1 LFVARPLGKTL
12 CVAALLL
19 VLNLPARSGAQ
30 ETVPPYQQQSLSPEQ
45 RAADL
50 VSRMTLEEKVSE
62 MGNSSAAIP
71 RLGVPAYDFWS
82 EGLHGVARS
91 GYATLFPQAIGM
103 AATWDAD
110 LVHQE
115 ATAIGVEARAKYN
128 DAIARDVHS
137 IYFGLTIWSP
147 NINIFRDPRWGRGQ
161 ETYGED
167 PFLTSRLGSLFV
179 RGLQGEDPA
188 HPMVIATP
196 KHFAVHSGPES
207 TRHSAN
213 IDPTAHDLWDT
224 YLPAFRATIVDAKAD
239 SIMCAY
245 NSIDGQPAC
254 ASTMLL
260 GKVLRGDWGFKGFVT
275 SDCGAVDDFFTKT
288 GHHYSADKASAA
300 AAGIK
305 AGTDTNCG
313 TTYAALGDA
322 VKQGLVTEKEI
333 DTSLVRLFAARFQ
346 LGMFDDAAH
355 NPYAKL
361 PYSEVRSAEHTELA
375 LRAARESMVLLK
387 NRSGV
392 LPLRAGMKTIAVV
405 GPSAASL
412 SAVEGN
418 YNAVPKDPELPV
430 DGIAK
435 EFGGARVL
443 YAQGSSYAEGVTL
456 PVPRTVFHAGASASA
471 EEGLKG
477 EYFAS
482 EDFSGAPAATRVD
495 KQIDFDWNAAS
506 PVEGLDQSRF
516 AVRWTGTITPP
527 KAGDYEFHAR
537 LAHCYPCHDT
547 ERFAVYLDG
556 KPVAGFGSLKDAEFR
571 TSGTPRFMMHFAD
584 AAAHQ
589 IRVEYIHA
597 GRLFGGGFS
606 LEWMPPA
613 EVLRQQAVEAAK
625 RSDVVL
631 AFVGLSPEIEG
642 EEMPLK
648 VEGFAGGD
656 RTDIVLPAVQRELLE
671 TLAATGKPLVVVML
685 NGSALA
691 VNWAA
696 QHADALLEAWYPG
709 QAGAQAI
716 AETLAGRNNPGGRL
730 PITFYA
736 SLDQLP
742 AFDDYSMANRTYRY
756 FKGKPLFGFGYGL
769 SYTSFAYSQAKVSSE
784 QLHAGETLTVEAD
797 VTNTGK
803 RAGDEVAQLYL
814 IPPALSS
821 APALELEG
829 FERVHLEA
837 GETRHLRFTL
847 DPRQLSLVDADGK
860 RAVRAGAYRVAV
872 GGAQPTD
879 ASSMVS
885 FAIEG
890 ETAIAQ

>member
-1 LFVARPLGKTL
+1 MFVVQTRRKTR
-12 CVAALLL
+12 CVPALLL
-19 VLNLPARSGAQ
+19 VLSMAFRSGAQ
-30 ETVPPYQQQSLSPEQ
+30 EKVPAYQQQLLSPEQ

-62 MGNSSAAIP
+62 TLNAAAGIP

-103 AATWDAD
+103 AATWDGD
-110 LVHQE
+110 LVHAE
-115 ATAIGVEARAKYN
+115 AKAIGVEARAKYN
-128 DAIARDVHS
+128 DAIAHDVHS

-196 KHFAVHSGPES
+196 KHFAVHSGPEA

-213 IDPTAHDLWDT
+213 IDATAHDLWDT
-224 YLPAFRATIVDAKAD
+224 YLPAFRATIVDGKAD

-245 NSIDGQPAC
+245 NSVDGEPAC
-254 ASTMLL
+254 ASKMLL
-260 GKVLRGDWGFKGFVT
+260 GDVLHGDWGFKGFVT
-275 SDCGAVDDFFTKT
+275 SDCGAVDDFFAKT
-288 GHHYSADKASAA
+288 GHQFSADRASAA
-300 AAGIK
+300 AVGIK

-333 DTSLVRLFAARFQ
+333 DASLQRLFAARFQ

-355 NPYAKL
+355 NPYAKVA
-361 PYSEVRSAEHTELA
+361 YSEVRSPEHTELA
-375 LRAARESMVLLK
+375 LRAARESMVLLQ

-392 LPLRAGMKTIAVV
+392 LPLRTSMRTIAVV
-405 GPSAASL
+405 GPNAASL
-412 SAVEGN
+412 SAIEGN

-430 DGIAK
+430 EGIAQ

-443 YAQGSSYAEGVTL
+443 YAQGSSYAEGVAL
-456 PVPRTVFHAGASASA
+456 PVPRTVLHAGASSNA

-477 EYFAS
+477 EYFAD
-482 EDFSGAPAATRVD
+482 EDFHGAPVATRVD

-506 PVEGLDQSRF
+506 PVEGLDPSRF
-516 AVRWTGTITPP
+516 AVRWSGTITPP
-527 KAGDYEFHAR
+527 KAGNYVFHAR
-537 LAHCYPCHDT
+537 LAHDA
-547 ERFAVYLDG
+547 ERFTVYLDD
-556 KPVAGFGSLKDAEFR
+556 KQVARFGTLAGAEFPE
-571 TSGTPRFMMHFAD
+571 SGTRRFTLHFAD
-584 AAAHQ
+584 TAAHQ
-589 IRVEYIHA
+589 IRVEYVHE
-597 GRLFGGGFS
+597 GRPLDGGVS

-613 EVLRQQAVEAAK
+613 EVLREQAVAAAK
-625 RSDVVL
+625 QSDVVL

-656 RTDIVLPAVQRELLE
+656 RTDIVLPAVQRQLLE
-671 TLAATGKPLVVVML
+671 ALSATGRPLVVVLL

-696 QHADALLEAWYPG
+696 RHADAILEAWYPG

-716 AETLAGRNNPGGRL
+716 AETLAGKNNPGGRL
-730 PITFYA
+730 PVTFYA
-736 SLDQLP
+736 SKEQLP
-742 AFDDYSMANRTYRY
+742 AFEDYTMANRTYRY
-756 FKGKPLFGFGYGL
+756 FKGTPLFGFGYGL
-769 SYTSFAYSQAKVSSE
+769 SYTSFAYSTVKVSTQ
-784 QLHAGETLTVEAD
+784 QLQAGETLTVEAD
-797 VTNTGK
+797 VTNTGM

-814 IPPALSS
+814 IPPASPAS
-821 APALELEG
+821 PALELEG
-829 FERVHLEA
+829 FERVHLDA

-847 DPRQLSLVDADGK
+847 DPRQLSLVDGDGR
-860 RAVRAGAYRVAV
+860 RAVRAGEYRVTL
-872 GGAQPTD
+872 GGSQPNA
-879 ASSMVS
+879 ASLTVP

-890 ETAIAQ
+890 ELAIAR

>member
-1 LFVARPLGKTL
+1 MFVARPFQKTL
-12 CVAALLL
+12 CVSALLL
-19 VLNLPARSGAQ
+19 VFGMASRSRA
-30 ETVPPYQQQSLSPEQ
+30 EEPVPPYRQPSLSPQQ

-62 MGNSSAAIP
+62 TVNAAAAIP
-71 RLGVPAYDFWS
+71 RLDVPAYDYWS

-110 LVHQE
+110 LVHAE

-128 DAIARDVHS
+128 EAIAHDVHS

-167 PFLTSRLGSLFV
+167 PFLTGRLGSQFV
-179 RGLQGEDPA
+179 SGLQGDDPA
-188 HPMVIATP
+188 HPMVIATS

-224 YLPAFRATIVDAKAD
+224 YLPAFRATIVDAKAQ

-245 NSIDGQPAC
+245 NAVDGEPAC
-254 ASTMLL
+254 ASKMLL
-260 GKVLRGDWGFKGFVT
+260 GDVLRGDWGFKGFVT

-288 GHHYSADKASAA
+288 GHHFSADKASAA

-313 TTYAALGDA
+313 TTYAALSDA

-333 DTSLVRLFAARFQ
+333 DASLERLFAARFQ

-361 PYSEVRSAEHTELA
+361 AYSEVRSPEHTELA
-375 LRAARESMVLLK
+375 LRAARESMVLLE

-392 LPLRAGMKTIAVV
+392 LPLRPGLKTIAVV
-405 GPSAASL
+405 GPNAASL
-412 SAVEGN
+412 SVIEGN

-456 PVPRTVFHAGASASA
+456 PVPRTVFHAGASSDA

-482 EDFSGAPAATRVD
+482 EDFHGTPVATRVD

-556 KPVAGFGSLKDAEFR
+556 KPVAGFGSPANAEFR
-571 TSGTPRFMMHFAD
+571 DSGTPRFTLHFAD
-584 AAAHQ
+584 TAAHQ
-589 IRVEYIHA
+589 IRVEYVHA

-613 EVLRQQAVEAAK
+613 EVLRAQAVEAAK
-625 RSDVVL
+625 QSDVVL

-671 TLAATGKPLVVVML
+671 ALAATGKPLVVVML

-696 QHADALLEAWYPG
+696 QHADAVLEAWYPG

-716 AETLAGRNNPGGRL
+716 AETLAGKNNPGGRL
-730 PITFYA
+730 PMTFYA
-736 SLDQLP
+736 SKDQLP
-742 AFDDYSMANRTYRY
+742 AFDDYTMANRTYRY

-769 SYTSFAYSQAKVSSE
+769 SYTSFAYSQAKVSAT

-814 IPPALSS
+814 IPPSS
-821 APALELEG
+821 PASPALALEG
-829 FERVHLEA
+829 FERVHLDA

-847 DPRQLSLVDADGK
+847 DPRQLSLRGCGRQARDA
-860 RAVRAGAYRVAV
+860 RRSVSR
-872 GGAQPTD
+872 GGGRLA
-879 ASSMVS
+879 A
-885 FAIEG
+885 E
-890 ETAIAQ
+890 

>member
-1 LFVARPLGKTL
+1 LLVARPLGKTFFM
-12 CVAALLL
+12 AALLL
-19 VLNLPARSGAQ
+19 VLPLSARSRAQ

-62 MGNSSAAIP
+62 MGNASAAIP

-91 GYATLFPQAIGM
+91 GYSTLFPQAIGM

-115 ATAIGVEARAKYN
+115 AMAIGVEARAKYN
-128 DAIARDVHS
+128 DAIAHDVHS

-167 PFLTSRLGSLFV
+167 PFLTSRLGSRFV

-224 YLPAFRATIVDAKAD
+224 YLPAFRTTIVDAKAD

-245 NSIDGQPAC
+245 NAVDGQPAC

-260 GKVLRGDWGFKGFVT
+260 DKVLRGDWGFKGFVT
-275 SDCGAVDDFFTKT
+275 SDCGAVDDFFTTT

-322 VKQGLVTEKEI
+322 VKQGLVAEKEI
-333 DTSLVRLFAARFQ
+333 DRSLERLFAARFQ

-361 PYSEVRSAEHTELA
+361 PYSEVRSPEHTELA
-375 LRAARESMVLLK
+375 LRAARESIVLLQ

-405 GPSAASL
+405 GPNAASL
-412 SAVEGN
+412 SAIEGN

-430 DGIAK
+430 DGIAR
-435 EFGGARVL
+435 EFGSARVV

-456 PVPRTVFHAGASASA
+456 PVPRTVFHAGAA
-471 EEGLKG
+471 EGLKG
-477 EYFAS
+477 EYFAG
-482 EDFSGAPAATRVD
+482 EDLHGAPVATRID

-556 KPVAGFGSLKDAEFR
+556 KPIAGFGSPANAEFR
-571 TSGTPRFMMHFAD
+571 ESGTPRFTLHFAD
-584 AAAHQ
+584 TTAHQ

-613 EVLRQQAVEAAK
+613 EVLRAQAVEAAK
-625 RSDVVL
+625 QSDVVL

-691 VNWAA
+691 VNWAE

-716 AETLAGRNNPGGRL
+716 AETLDGKNNPGGRL

-736 SLDQLP
+736 SKDQLP
-742 AFDDYSMANRTYRY
+742 AFEDYSMANRTYRY

-769 SYTSFAYSQAKVSSE
+769 SYTSFAYSQATVSDTR
-784 QLHAGETLTVEAD
+784 LHAGESLTVEAD
-797 VTNTGK
+797 VTNAGK

-814 IPPALSS
+814 IPPASPAS
-821 APALELEG
+821 PALELEG

-872 GGAQPTD
+872 GGSQPSD
-879 ASSMVS
+879 ASSTVG

-890 ETAIAQ
+890 EQTIAQ